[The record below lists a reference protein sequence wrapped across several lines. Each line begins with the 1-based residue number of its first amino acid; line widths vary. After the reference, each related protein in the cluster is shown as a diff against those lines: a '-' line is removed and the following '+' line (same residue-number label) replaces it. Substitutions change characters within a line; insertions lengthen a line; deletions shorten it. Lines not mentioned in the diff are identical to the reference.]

1 MIELWLV
8 RHGATVWNTE
18 GRVQGWGDPP
28 LSETGKAQAKR
39 LEPRLARTDFSAVY
53 SSDLRRTTETAQLSC
68 PGAEVRLE
76 TRLRELNFGAWEGRT
91 WAEVAERDAD
101 AVNTWYT
108 EPYGNAPTDGEAYG
122 ELKTRVQAWLGTL
135 PQTGRVLAFTHGG
148 PIRTILYGL
157 TGIPNAQAW
166 RFEVGAASLTKLV
179 LGDAGAIIKT
189 VGDVAHLED
198 TELENL
204 T

>member
-1 MIELWLV
+1 MLELWLV

-28 LSETGKAQAKR
+28 LSETGRVQAQKLA
-39 LEPRLARTDFSAVY
+39 PRLAHTSFTAVY
-53 SSDLRRTTETAQLSC
+53 SSDLKRTIETAQLSL
-68 PGAEVRLE
+68 PAVNVTLE
-76 TRLRELNFGAWEGRT
+76 TRLRELGFGAWEGRS
-91 WAEVAERDAD
+91 WGEVAENDAD
-101 AVNTWYT
+101 AVNAWY
-108 EPYGNAPTDGEAYG
+108 EDPYRNAPTDGETYG
-122 ELKTRVQAWLGTL
+122 ELETRVQTWLGAL

-148 PIRTILYGL
+148 PIRAVLYGL
-157 TGIPNAQAW
+157 TGVPNGQAW

-198 TELENL
+198 LTESLR
-204 T
+204 